1 MRTEK
6 QILEL
11 RGEVDKQQRD
21 ILARAAAEKRALT
34 PDESLQWD
42 KADQDFQALSREL
55 DLVRNLA
62 ERDAVVTETREAIIE
77 MTARGTGTK
86 SEADLKKEQAE
97 RYWKQLLFG
106 EGMTQEEAR
115 RMAADPTRAQTTTVT
130 GNGAFLIPEEFIRML
145 EVTQKA
151 FGGMFQAAYKHR
163 SVRGGTMN
171 WPTFDNTARTGE
183 WLDEPRNTG
192 LTPTAFT
199 FNRKQFAAYL
209 WADMAQLTWE
219 FIQDEDVSFVSRHL
233 AEAFGESS
241 GRALNKAFTDG
252 NGTGK
257 PTGILDAS
265 GGAGVGKEL
274 ASQTALTKVE
284 VIDLI
289 HSLDPAYRT
298 GPNVAFMMHD
308 SVLAVVRKLD
318 FGTTDDEPV
327 WQPSYQAGVPD
338 RILGYNYVI
347 NQDFPSALVQSA
359 KIIAFGDWNKYVIRQ
374 VQDFSMVRLNER
386 FADQLST
393 GFLGWLRIDGKLL
406 QSAAIKLM
414 QCKTT

>member
-11 RGEVDKQQRD
+11 RAEVDQQQRA
-21 ILARAAAEKRALT
+21 ILNRAKDEKRALT

-42 KADQDFQALSREL
+42 KADQDFQTLTKEL
-55 DLVRNLA
+55 ELVRNLA

-130 GNGAFLIPEEFIRML
+130 GNGAFLIPEEFMRML

-252 NGTGK
+252 NGSGK
-257 PTGILDAS
+257 PTGILDAT
-265 GGAGVGKEL
+265 GGASVGKEL
-274 ASQTALTKVE
+274 ASQTAITKVE

-289 HSLDPAYRT
+289 HSIDPAYRT

-308 SVLAVVRKLD
+308 SVLAVIRKLD
-318 FGTTDDEPV
+318 YGTTDDEPI
-327 WQPSYQAGVPD
+327 WQPSYAAGQPD
-338 RILGYNYVI
+338 RILGYTYVI
-347 NQDFPSALVQSA
+347 NQDFPSTLAQSN
-359 KIIAFGDWNKYVIRQ
+359 KIIAFGDWSKYVIRQ
-374 VQDFSMVRLNER
+374 VQDFQMVRLNER

-406 QSAAIKLM
+406 QSAAIKLI